1 MAHFFDF
8 RALSASWRFGVSI
21 LLWAACTRSAQA
33 VDEIQVY
40 NAGIAALG
48 QFTIQKHLRCATSA
62 LSTTLTLERSDISEK
77 KRS

>member
-1 MAHFFDF
+1 MAHSFDF

-21 LLWAACTRSAQA
+21 LLWAACAQSAQA

-48 QFTIQKHLRCATSA
+48 QFTIQKHLNYATAA
-62 LSTTLTLERSDISEK
+62 LNITLTLERSDISEK
-77 KRS
+77 KQS